1 MPRFSRRQLTGATAL
16 AAVLVLVGWYVTPG
30 DAVSGDAAALTT
42 TVRRDTFRLIVTTAG
57 ELRAKNHVEIKGP
70 PEAQQAQLYQLKIVS
85 IVPEGTVVQAG
96 DVVAELDRAPVGT
109 KSAEVALARTKA
121 LAVQEQ
127 AQLDT
132 TLNLATAREALR
144 SLSMTLEEKRIAKE
158 QSIYEPPTVRRQAEI
173 EYEKI
178 LRQLKQDSA
187 NYLTKVQ
194 QAQAKMREVS
204 TDVAR
209 QQTLMQRIEA
219 VQDAFT
225 IRAPA
230 PGMVIYHREYNGKK
244 RGVGSMVYS
253 YEPIIAT
260 LPDLSVMQ
268 SLTYVNELDVR
279 KLAVGLP
286 VMVSLDADPSKRLP
300 ARVTQMANVGEQR
313 PNVDAKVFEVLITL
327 EVSDTTLRPGM
338 TTSNA
343 IEAMVIPDALLVP
356 LEAVVSEGE
365 TPYVYKRIGGRTV
378 RQQIETGALNDDVIV
393 VRRGLDEG
401 DEVFL
406 SIPSRTAGVETIS
419 LPAST
424 PEARAHSVQ
433 PVTIPDSTS
442 PTPASPTSRT
452 NAPAPPAAGR

>member
-1 MPRFSRRQLTGATAL
+1 MRRFSRRQLTAATAL
-16 AAVLVLVGWYVTPG
+16 VAALVLVGWYVAPG
-30 DAVSGDAAALTT
+30 DAISGDATALTAA
-42 TVRRDTFRLIVTTAG
+42 VRRDTFRLVVTTSG

-70 PEAQQAQLYQLKIVS
+70 PEAQQAQLFQLKIVS
-85 IVPEGTVVQAG
+85 IVPEGTVVKEG
-96 DVVAELDRAPVGT
+96 DIVAELDRAPVGT

-144 SLSMTLEEKRIAKE
+144 ALAMTLEEKRIAKE

-173 EYEKI
+173 EYERI
-178 LRQLKQDSA
+178 VRQLKQDSA

-209 QQTLMQRIEA
+209 QQTMMDRIEA
-219 VQDAFT
+219 VQHAFT

-230 PGMVIYHREYNGKK
+230 PGMVIYYREYNGKK

-300 ARVTQMANVGEQR
+300 AKVTQVANVGEQR

-343 IEAMVIPDALLVP
+343 IEAMVIPDALVVP
-356 LEAVVSEGE
+356 LEAVVSEGQ
-365 TPYVYKRIGGRTV
+365 TPYVYKRVGGRTV

-393 VRRGLDEG
+393 VRRGLEEG
-401 DEVFL
+401 DEVYL
-406 SIPSRTAGVETIS
+406 SIPSSTDGIETVTLAPS
-419 LPAST
+419 APDTRSDSA
-424 PEARAHSVQ
+424 Q
-433 PVTIPDSTS
+433 PVTIPSGPS
-442 PTPASPTSRT
+442 PASPTS
-452 NAPAPPAAGR
+452 APAPSPAAPPSGR